1 MPTTSSS
8 PAQAVHPSTPPRG
21 RRVRR
26 ALTVITTA
34 VLLGAAVAGCGGG
47 SDSAAPASDTTTSAA
62 RTLDRAAAA
71 MQQVASYRFA
81 ATVGTGSSQVVLT
94 GEFQAPD
101 RVHENITLTGKAP
114 VEVVFAGNQAFVKDA
129 ASGAWR
135 NRVQASA
142 SPTTDVR
149 AAFGALTKADSVSR
163 RGSTYTF
170 QVPAAAALALVGTN
184 ATSSIPAVAALNG
197 NEIST
202 LTYRPTIAG
211 QKLQVSITYSD
222 VNGAPPVSVPT
233 AS

>member
-26 ALTVITTA
+26 ALTVGATA
-34 VLLGAAVAGCGGG
+34 LLVGAAVAGCGGG
-47 SDSAAPASDTTTSAA
+47 GDSAAPASDSTTAA
-62 RTLDRAAAA
+62 VRTLDRAAAA

-81 ATVGTGSSQVVLT
+81 ATVGTGSSQVALT

-149 AAFGALTKADSVSR
+149 AAFGALTKADAVSR

-170 QVPAAAALALVGTN
+170 QVPAESALALVGTN
-184 ATSSIPAVAALNG
+184 ATSSIPAVAALSG

-202 LTYRPTIAG
+202 LTYQPTIAG